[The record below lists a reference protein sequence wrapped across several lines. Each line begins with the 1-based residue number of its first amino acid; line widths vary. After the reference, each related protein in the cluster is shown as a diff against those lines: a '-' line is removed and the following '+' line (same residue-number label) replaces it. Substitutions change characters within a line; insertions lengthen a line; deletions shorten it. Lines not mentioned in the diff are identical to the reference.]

1 MRFFFGL
8 SFTISFLILFSGTS
22 AYAESVLVITDQK
35 YPIQNLPT
43 DTRVIELDAA
53 ESLLKQSFTDLPAN
67 PVQAQKIARARLQ
80 NTEENFQNDLRTA
93 LQGIVDAW
101 SLGITKIPAVIV
113 DKRYVIYGQR
123 DVGKALSQIQAYR
136 DGEERYQGRA
146 QP

>member
-1 MRFFFGL
+1 MRFFYL
-8 SFTISFLILFSGTS
+8 LPILMALCCTVH
-22 AYAESVLVITDQK
+22 A
-35 YPIQNLPT
+35 QNLTVVTDRHHPVINLPA

-53 ESLLKQSFTDLPAN
+53 ESLLNQSFADLPSDPA
-67 PVQAQKIARARLQ
+67 QAQKIARARLQ

-113 DKRYVIYGQR
+113 DQRYVIYGQR
-123 DVGKALSQIQAYR
+123 DVGKALLQIQAYR
-136 DGEERYQGRA
+136 EDEEKHSERA